1 MAQFQ
6 IYKGQCA
13 VSVADN
19 TDGDLAKLL
28 TDNNFIDLNLMQE
41 GVIVD
46 CENVLNTTCING
58 DSFEDCWEFESEVT
72 TSDGKCVNVDNDGKL
87 YTVRIVGRRTTYL
100 FPGIGKF
107 QIPAL
112 PGSTVGVFHRKYI

>member
-13 VSVADN
+13 LSVADN

-46 CENVLNTTCING
+46 CGNVLNTTCING
-58 DSFEDCWEFESEVT
+58 DNFDDCWEFESEVT
-72 TSDGKCVNVDNDGKL
+72 VSYGKCVNVYDDGKL
-87 YTVRIVGRRTTYL
+87 YAVRIVGRRTTYL
-100 FPGIGKF
+100 FPGIGRF
-107 QIPAL
+107 QIPCL
-112 PGSTVGVFHRKYI
+112 PGSTISVFHRKYI